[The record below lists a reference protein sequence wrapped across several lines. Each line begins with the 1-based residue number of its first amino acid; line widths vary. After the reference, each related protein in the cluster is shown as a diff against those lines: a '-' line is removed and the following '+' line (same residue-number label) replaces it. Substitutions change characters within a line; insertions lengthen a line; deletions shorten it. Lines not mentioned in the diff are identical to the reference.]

1 MSNILN
7 SMKLDYYIVRANSL
21 RILVFVAGIAALAG
35 VISSNPPLI
44 IFIISMTSGFFMG
57 GIFAVVEKNNLDKL
71 YGILPVG
78 KQQIVIGRYAFT
90 LIVGILGEV
99 LGIILAY
106 SISFIFGLKIGCL
119 TFTAWACGS
128 FFLFCLIASMQFPIY
143 FRYDFSKVSSIANMP
158 IIILFISC
166 SALIRKRPE
175 LFSQTV
181 NFFTHRQ
188 YMIWLIGIA
197 GGLLLLGISMF
208 LSSVLYMNRES

>member
-1 MSNILN
+1 MNNIL
-7 SMKLDYYIVRANSL
+7 SSIKLDYYIVRSTSL
-21 RILVFVAGIAALAG
+21 RILVFVIGIATLAG

-57 GIFAVVEKNNLDKL
+57 GVFAVVEKNNLDKL
-71 YGILPVG
+71 YGILPVE

-90 LIVGILGEV
+90 LIIGILSQV
-99 LGIILAY
+99 LAAVLAFFV
-106 SISFIFGLKIGCL
+106 SFILGLKFSCL
-119 TFTAWACGS
+119 AFTAWACGS
-128 FFLFCLIASMQFPIY
+128 FFLFCLLASIQFPIY
-143 FRYDFSKVSSIANMP
+143 FRYDFSKVSAIANMP

-181 NFFTHRQ
+181 NCFTHRQ
-188 YMIWLIGIA
+188 YTIWLIGIV

-208 LSSVLYMNRES
+208 LSCVLYKNHDL